1 MFTRMIIGAT
11 MIGSTAFG
19 VNTVMDNMGIKATEA
34 AFAQPSQQRIVIG
47 LDLSLSNPLVSD
59 KMYSTKVAQRVAE
72 EIQGLAPRSEVIVRS
87 FGSYDASS
95 NPLRFNETISA
106 KKRPDV
112 VAKNIETLVA
122 NIPSLVDA
130 GRIKGQGR
138 TNIIAFLENMTQVVD
153 CSDGITTQFILLTDG
168 VEESEYADLRN
179 ANARLPENV
188 VKARGQCDELQ
199 ILGLGQGLGSPS
211 ETQRLRVEWQNWAT
225 GDANKPFVQF
235 VGLNDW

>member
-1 MFTRMIIGAT
+1 MFGRMIIGAS
-11 MIGSTAFG
+11 MIASAGFG
-19 VNTVMDNMGIKATEA
+19 ANTVMDNMGIKATKA
-34 AFAQPSQQRIVIG
+34 AYAQPSHERIVIG

-59 KMYSTKVAQRVAE
+59 TLYSTKVAQRVAE
-72 EIQGLAPRSEVIVRS
+72 EIQGLAPRSQIIVRS

-122 NIPSLVDA
+122 NIPTLVDQ

-138 TNIIAFLENMTQVVD
+138 TNILAFLENMTQVVD
-153 CSDGITTQFILLTDG
+153 CSDGVPTQFILLTDG
-168 VEESEYADLRN
+168 VEESEYADLRK
-179 ANARLPENV
+179 ANSHLPANV
-188 VKARGQCDELQ
+188 VKARGQCDSLQ

-211 ETQRLRVEWQNWAT
+211 ETQRLRVEWSNWAT
-225 GDANKPFVQF
+225 GDQNKPFVQF